1 MDEFDFDNMTDE
13 QVDAILSDIQHGKY
27 NDSPTGGSD
36 DDAEVDADLEASNG
50 NDDEDTEGHE
60 SDESYAETNE
70 QGDGTEQDTEDDED
84 EEGSENAP
92 VEKDTVEE
100 GETDSSTDTQDADL
114 GAENGAIDVAE
125 YERYKKFYE
134 TVANAEFKANGK
146 KVKGFTDP
154 EKIIQAQQMAYGF
167 SDKMAAFKQY
177 RPYMASLKDRGM
189 LEDPSKFNFVMDLL
203 DGDPEALKQHMQS
216 LKVDPLDLDMDS
228 VVYSGKNHIT
238 SQEQLI
244 LEDTLEKA
252 KDFGVEEKLRETIG
266 KQWDQE
272 SFNEFLTVPSVR
284 NDLLE
289 HMSTGAFDL
298 VQERIR
304 EMKTL
309 DVSGSFSSMK
319 ATDQY
324 RQAVQSLTA
333 DAQRQ
338 NATTGGSNKSEPV
351 QRTAPTKP
359 VVDKAAE
366 LARKQEAEY
375 KRNLE
380 EKNRV
385 AEESRKKAASLSKKK
400 VSTTSQKK
408 FDPLLLEGKEFDDY
422 VASLIRS

>member
-1 MDEFDFDNMTDE
+1 MDEIDFDNMTDE
-13 QVDAILSDIQHGKY
+13 QMEAILSDIQQGKY
-27 NDSPTGGSD
+27 NDSPNGGSD
-36 DDAEVDADLEASNG
+36 DADADLEEANSN
-50 NDDEDTEGHE
+50 NDEDTED
-60 SDESYAETNE
+60 DESNGSDSETNE
-70 QGDGTEQDTEDDED
+70 QDDGADQDTEDDSD
-84 EEGSENAP
+84 EESSENTP

-100 GETDSSTDTQDADL
+100 GEPDSSTDTQDADL
-114 GAENGAIDVAE
+114 GAENGTIDTAD

-146 KVKGFTDP
+146 RVKGFTDP

-228 VVYSGKNHIT
+228 VSYSSKNHIT

-252 KDFGVEEKLRETIG
+252 KDFGVEDKLRDTIG

-284 NDLLE
+284 SDLLE

-309 DVSGSFSSMK
+309 DVSGSFGSMK

-333 DAQRQ
+333 DANRQ
-338 NATTGGSNKSEPV
+338 NYQAGGSNKSAPV
-351 QRTAPTKP
+351 QRAAASKPT
-359 VVDKAAE
+359 VDKTAD
-366 LARKQEAEY
+366 LTKKQEAEY

-385 AEESRKKAASLSKKK
+385 AEDSRKKAASLSKKK

-408 FDPLLLEGKEFDDY
+408 FDPMSLEGKEFDDY